1 MSCGEAHV
9 SLVRVT
15 ERSGGTPD
23 GVGMGR
29 FYLPPHVLAAVAV
42 LAAIGVVLLLLARP
56 AAGQAPEGT
65 TGAALGPV
73 WPQPAA
79 VASASAV
86 TPRPAG
92 HEIARPRRGATILVR
107 ARPHGKV
114 VARLGASTE
123 FGSPDDSRGRRAPR
137 SLARRDHD
145 AGRRTAASVGSTRRG
160 AGFAISH
167 TRVALTLDL
176 SARRLVVRRGE
187 RVLRRITVGVGRP
200 SSPTPVGRFA
210 VTDKLPGARYSSAYG
225 CCILALSAHQTSLP
239 AGWRGGD
246 RIAIHGTNDPV
257 LDRRGV
263 LRRVSAREH
272 RRHALPLPGRAA
284 RRPGGRPS
292 LERGQ
297 RRLEVGH
304 GGVTGCRQAKLS
316 QT

>member
-1 MSCGEAHV
+1 
-9 SLVRVT
+9 
-15 ERSGGTPD
+15 
-23 GVGMGR
+23 MGR

-65 TGAALGPV
+65 AGAALGPV
-73 WPQPAA
+73 SSQPAA

-86 TPRPAG
+86 TPPPAR

-123 FGSPDDSRGRRAPR
+123 FGSPTTLAVAERRGRWLGVITTLVANGRLGWVNEAR
-137 SLARRDHD
+137 SRLR
-145 AGRRTAASVGSTRRG
+145 
-160 AGFAISH
+160 ISH
-167 TRVALTLDL
+167 TRVALTLDV

-225 CCILALSAHQTSLP
+225 CCILALSAHQASLP

-246 RIAIHGTNDPV
+246 RIAIHGTNDPSSI
-257 LDRRGV
+257 GAAS
-263 LRRVSAREH
+263 SAGCP
-272 RRHALPLPGRAA
+272 HASTADMRFLFRIVPLGAPVVV
-284 RRPGGRPS
+284 RP
-292 LERGQ
+292 
-297 RRLEVGH
+297 
-304 GGVTGCRQAKLS
+304 
-316 QT
+316 

>member
-1 MSCGEAHV
+1 
-9 SLVRVT
+9 
-15 ERSGGTPD
+15 
-23 GVGMGR
+23 MGR

-65 TGAALGPV
+65 AGAALGPV
-73 WPQPAA
+73 SPETETVATAA
-79 VASASAV
+79 PVAERG
-86 TPRPAG
+86 PG

-123 FGSPDDSRGRRAPR
+123 FGSPTT
-137 SLARRDHD
+137 LAV
-145 AGRRTAASVGSTRRG
+145 TERRG
-160 AGFAISH
+160 SWLGVITTLVPNGRLGWVNEARSRLRISH

-246 RIAIHGTNDPV
+246 RIAIHGTNDPSSIGAASSAGCPHASTADMRF
-257 LDRRGV
+257 LF
-263 LRRVSAREH
+263 RVV
-272 RRHALPLPGRAA
+272 PLGAPVVV
-284 RRPGGRPS
+284 RP
-292 LERGQ
+292 
-297 RRLEVGH
+297 
-304 GGVTGCRQAKLS
+304 
-316 QT
+316 